1 MQPLGLF
8 QGVQQSPTNLPGVE
22 RVHELGQPRVVDAG
36 GGSHRVSCRGK
47 LALEAWKRLE
57 RRVESM
63 ERRGWEMAQ
72 ALEER

>member
-1 MQPLGLF
+1 M
-8 QGVQQSPTNLPGVE
+8 
-22 RVHELGQPRVVDAG
+22 VDAG

-47 LALEAWKRLE
+47 LALEAWKGLE

-63 ERRGWEMAQ
+63 ERRGWEIAQ